1 MYSSVRSICMWME
14 KKYSWSSGEFVARRI
29 QSGPRFVAHSN
40 VVLYKYVDYTPICIL
55 WAKLW
60 AMIRFSGSRA
70 TPASTSSWFLRLMKK
85 SKRWYNDGQKGTG
98 SALDTWTAFILID
111 GRTLFGSTGDNTKS
125 RPELAQLQRRIEWEL
140 VQRLVSPKSHPVVHR
155 GNVIGLVWFGV
166 NCLLLNPGIYLR
178 MDGGLEREVPL
189 DLRET
194 GRLRSTCTRTSTQL
208 CFVQLQT
215 IVALP
220 MLHAIPLQSSLI

>member
-1 MYSSVRSICMWME
+1 MPVAATLASFSGHQWNRERERVIRIVQSKDWPQICIPPSVPFACGWSSSS
-14 KKYSWSSGEFVARRI
+14 SWSSGEFVARRI

-111 GRTLFGSTGDNTKS
+111 GRTLFDRTGDNTES

-140 VQRLVSPKSHPVVHR
+140 VQRLVSAKSHPVVHSCPSWQR
-155 GNVIGLVWFGV
+155 NRPRVIWCKLF
-166 NCLLLNPGIYLR
+166 IIKSR
-178 MDGGLEREVPL
+178 
-189 DLRET
+189 DL
-194 GRLRSTCTRTSTQL
+194 
-208 CFVQLQT
+208 
-215 IVALP
+215 P
-220 MLHAIPLQSSLI
+220 

>member
-1 MYSSVRSICMWME
+1 MAISEIERERAIRIVQSKDWPQICIPPSVPFACG
-14 KKYSWSSGEFVARRI
+14 WSSSIAGVPVSLLLVASKVDRDSWPI
-29 QSGPRFVAHSN
+29 QMSCFTNTLA
-40 VVLYKYVDYTPICIL
+40 TPLCIL

-111 GRTLFGSTGDNTKS
+111 GRTLFGSTGDNTES

-140 VQRLVSPKSHPVVHR
+140 VQRLVSPKSHPVVHSCPSWQR
-155 GNVIGLVWFGV
+155 NRPRVIWCKLF
-166 NCLLLNPGIYLR
+166 IIKSR
-178 MDGGLEREVPL
+178 
-189 DLRET
+189 DL
-194 GRLRSTCTRTSTQL
+194 
-208 CFVQLQT
+208 
-215 IVALP
+215 P
-220 MLHAIPLQSSLI
+220 